1 MDPMPITKS
10 TAAINR
16 TIVLSPRTCS
26 IAKLFQCGNEEL
38 SLRKSENRVI
48 GVMRTA
54 KGFTLVEV
62 LIVIIIIAVLAS
74 VAVPKI
80 THGRRA
86 AHESS
91 LKSKLHTVREAVGRA
106 QSDTGLYP
114 ANLADLCRKNAP
126 SRMLNHA
133 GNSVS
138 VPAGT
143 WQGPYLD
150 DRTAG
155 IHDNGK
161 DLFDPVCGGTFEY
174 KKSGKRIGR
183 VKACASGRAL
193 DGTDFEDW

>member
-1 MDPMPITKS
+1 MRC
-10 TAAINR
+10 R
-16 TIVLSPRTCS
+16 T
-26 IAKLFQCGNEEL
+26 
-38 SLRKSENRVI
+38 
-48 GVMRTA
+48 
-54 KGFTLVEV
+54 GFTLVEL

-86 AHESS
+86 SHESS
-91 LKSKLHTVREAVGRA
+91 LKSKLRTVRDAVERA
-106 QSDTGLYP
+106 RSDTGLYP
-114 ANLADLCRKNAP
+114 ANLADLCKTNPPSKMMNQSGNA
-126 SRMLNHA
+126 A
-133 GNSVS
+133 S

-161 DLFDPVCGGTFEY
+161 DLFDPVCGGTFDYE
-174 KKSGKRIGR
+174 KSGKHIGR
-183 VKACASGRAL
+183 VKACASGKAL